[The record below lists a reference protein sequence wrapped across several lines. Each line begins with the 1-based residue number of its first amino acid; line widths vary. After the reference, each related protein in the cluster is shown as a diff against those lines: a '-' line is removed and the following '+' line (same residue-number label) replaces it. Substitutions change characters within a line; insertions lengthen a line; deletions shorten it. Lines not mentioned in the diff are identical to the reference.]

1 MGILDLFFRKPSPEK
16 FAQIAMQAARERGYQ
31 GPMEF
36 DAPNF
41 RIVMHGG
48 EGGAVNLHNFYHD
61 YCQAPRAGRRAVVE
75 KYSNLFVQA
84 EIPESFEQARRNLLP
99 VLRTGAF
106 LQAAQLGPQ
115 AAGTAPGTR
124 FAVADFSLDTVLLL
138 AWDTEHLTRILD
150 TSQLDKWG
158 VTQEAAH
165 AIALDNLRDLA
176 AERFVQLGA
185 NLFASD
191 WNDAYDSSRILLPD
205 LVHRVAGQHPVV
217 MIPTRGRMLL
227 SASHDREDLLTLLAY
242 AQSAISTEGRRVSTL
257 MYEYVDGK
265 AVPYVPADEAVARNQ
280 ADLRR
285 MALQEDYA
293 EQKGL
298 LDQLYEKQGTDIFV
312 ATYMLVKGEDERIFS
327 VSTWTAGVD
336 ALLPETDRIVLGYLD
351 ESGQGGR
358 RWNLA
363 WADLVEAAG
372 HLMVREEG
380 FQLPRWR
387 VRAFPDEALL
397 TALEA
402 KANTVTTE

>member
-1 MGILDLFFRKPSPEK
+1 VGILDLFFRKPTPEK
-16 FAQIAMQAARERGYQ
+16 FAQIAMGAARERGYG

-36 DAPNF
+36 DATNF
-41 RIVMHGG
+41 RILMPGT

-61 YCQAPRAGRRAVVE
+61 YCQASRAGRRAVVD
-75 KYSNLFVQA
+75 KYSNLFVQTD
-84 EIPESFEQARRNLLP
+84 IPDTFEGAKRNLLP

-106 LQAAQLGPQ
+106 LQAAQLGPLANGAPNTGF
-115 AAGTAPGTR
+115 AAS
-124 FAVADFSLDTVLLL
+124 DFSDDTVMLL
-138 AWDTEHLTRILD
+138 AWDTEHLTRVLG

-158 VTQEAAH
+158 VSKDAAH

-176 AERFVQLGA
+176 AEQFVQIGP
-185 NLFASD
+185 NHFASD

-227 SASHDREDLLTLLAY
+227 SASHDREDLLALATY
-242 AQSAISTEGRRVSTL
+242 AQSAIQTEGRRVSTL
-257 MYEYVDGK
+257 MYEYVDGR
-265 AVPYVPADEAVARNQ
+265 AVPYVPADEEVARKL

-293 EQKGL
+293 EQKQL
-298 LDQLYEKQGTDIFV
+298 LDGRYEKDGTDVFV

-327 VSTWTAGVD
+327 VSTWTAGVE

-351 ESGQGGR
+351 EPGREGR
-358 RWNLA
+358 RWNVA
-363 WADLVEAAG
+363 WADLVAAAG

-387 VRAFPDEALL
+387 VTAFPDEATLS
-397 TALEA
+397 ALP
-402 KANTVTTE
+402 TE

>member
-1 MGILDLFFRKPSPEK
+1 MGILDLFFRKPTPEK
-16 FAQIAMQAARERGYQ
+16 FAQIAMGAARERGFQ

-36 DAPNF
+36 DATNF
-41 RIVMHGG
+41 RILMPGA

-61 YCQAPRAGRRAVVE
+61 YCQASRAGRRAVVD
-75 KYSNLFVQA
+75 KYSNLFVQTD
-84 EIPESFEQARRNLLP
+84 IPDTFEAAKRKLLP

-106 LQAAQLGPQ
+106 LQAAQLGPL
-115 AAGTAPGTR
+115 AAGAAPNTG
-124 FAVADFSLDTVLLL
+124 FAVNDFSLDTVMLL

-158 VTQEAAH
+158 VTREAAH

-176 AERFVQLGA
+176 AEQFVQLGA
-185 NLFASD
+185 NLYASD

-227 SASHDREDLLTLLAY
+227 SASHDREDLLTLATY
-242 AQSAISTEGRRVSTL
+242 AQSAIQTEGRRVSTL

-265 AVPYVPADEAVARNQ
+265 AVPYVPADEEVARKL

-298 LDQLYEKQGTDIFV
+298 LDQRYEKDGTDVFV

-327 VSTWTAGVD
+327 VSTWTAGVE

-351 ESGQGGR
+351 EPGREGR
-358 RWNLA
+358 RWNVA
-363 WADLVEAAG
+363 WADLVAAAG

-387 VRAFPDEALL
+387 VTAFPDEATLS
-397 TALEA
+397 ALAAE
-402 KANTVTTE
+402 

>member
-16 FAQIAMQAARERGYQ
+16 FAQIAMQAARERGFQ

-41 RIVMHGG
+41 RILMPGA

-61 YCQAPRAGRRAVVE
+61 YCQASRAGRRAVVD

-84 EIPESFEQARRNLLP
+84 DIPDTFEAARRNLLP

-106 LQAAQLGPQ
+106 LQAAQLGPLAD
-115 AAGTAPGTR
+115 AAPNTG
-124 FAVADFSLDTVLLL
+124 FAASDFSLDTVMLL
-138 AWDTEHLTRILD
+138 AWDTEHLTRVLD

-158 VTQEAAH
+158 VTKEAAS

-176 AERFVQLGA
+176 AEQFVQLGA
-185 NLFASD
+185 NLYASD

-227 SASHDREDLLTLLAY
+227 SASHDREDLLTLVTY
-242 AQSAISTEGRRVSTL
+242 AQSAIQTEGRRVSTL

-265 AVPYVPADEAVARNQ
+265 AVRYLPADEEVARKL

-293 EQKGL
+293 EQKTL
-298 LDQLYEKQGTDIFV
+298 LDQRYEKDGTDVFV
-312 ATYMLVKGEDERIFS
+312 ATYMLVKGDDERIFS
-327 VSTWTAGVD
+327 VSTWTAGVE

-351 ESGQGGR
+351 EPGREGR
-358 RWNLA
+358 RWNVA
-363 WADLVEAAG
+363 WGDLVAAAG
-372 HLMVREEG
+372 HLMVPQEG

-387 VRAFPDEALL
+387 VTAFPDEALL
-397 TALEA
+397 TALQARSDALAAE
-402 KANTVTTE
+402 

>member
-16 FAQIAMQAARERGYQ
+16 FAQIAMGATRERGYQ

-41 RIVMHGG
+41 RILMPGA

-61 YCQAPRAGRRAVVE
+61 YCQASRAGRRAVVE
-75 KYSNLFVQA
+75 KYSNLFVQTD
-84 EIPESFEQARRNLLP
+84 IPDTFEGARRNLLP

-106 LQAAQLGPQ
+106 LQAAQLGPMADG
-115 AAGTAPGTR
+115 AAPNTG
-124 FAVADFSLDTVLLL
+124 FAASDFSLDTVALL

-150 TSQLDKWG
+150 TSQFDKWG
-158 VTQEAAH
+158 VTREAAS

-176 AERFVQLGA
+176 AEQFVQIGA
-185 NLFASD
+185 NHFASD

-227 SASHDREDLLTLLAY
+227 SASHDREDLLTLATY
-242 AQSAISTEGRRVSTL
+242 AQSAIQTEGRRVSTL

-265 AVPYVPADEAVARNQ
+265 AVPYVPADEEVARKL

-298 LDQLYEKQGTDIFV
+298 LDQRYEKDGTDVFV

-327 VSTWTAGVD
+327 VSTWTAGVE

-351 ESGQGGR
+351 EPGREGR
-358 RWNLA
+358 RWNVA
-363 WADLVEAAG
+363 WADLVAAAG

-387 VRAFPDEALL
+387 VTAFPDEATLS
-397 TALEA
+397 ALAAE
-402 KANTVTTE
+402 

>member
-1 MGILDLFFRKPSPEK
+1 VGILDLFFRKPSPEK
-16 FAQIAMQAARERGYQ
+16 FAQIAMGAARERGHG

-36 DAPNF
+36 DAANF
-41 RIVMHGG
+41 RIVMPGA

-61 YCQAPRAGRRAVVE
+61 YCQASRSGRRAVVE
-75 KYSNLFVQA
+75 KYSNLFVQTD
-84 EIPESFEQARRNLLP
+84 IPATFEAARRNLLP

-115 AAGTAPGTR
+115 VGGTTPNAGFAAT
-124 FAVADFSLDTVLLL
+124 DFSMDTVMLL
-138 AWDTEHLTRILD
+138 AWDTEHLTRVLD
-150 TSQLDKWG
+150 TGQLEKWG
-158 VTQEAAH
+158 VSQEAAS

-176 AERFVQLGA
+176 PEQFVQLGA

-227 SASHDREDLLTLLAY
+227 SASHSREDLLTLVSY
-242 AQSAISTEGRRVSTL
+242 AQSAIETEGRRVSTL

-265 AVPYVPADEAVARNQ
+265 AVPYVPLDEEVARKL

-285 MALQEDYA
+285 RALQEDYA
-293 EQKGL
+293 EQKQL
-298 LDQLYEKQGTDIFV
+298 LDQGFEKQGTDIFV

-351 ESGQGGR
+351 EPGREGR
-358 RWNLA
+358 RWNVA
-363 WADLVEAAG
+363 WADLVAVAG
-372 HLMVREEG
+372 HLMVRQEG
-380 FQLPRWR
+380 YQLPRWR
-387 VRAFPDEALL
+387 VRAFPDEATLN
-397 TALEA
+397 AL
-402 KANTVTTE
+402 VTE

>member
-16 FAQIAMQAARERGYQ
+16 FAQIAMGAARERGHG

-36 DAPNF
+36 DAANF
-41 RIVMHGG
+41 RIVMPGA

-61 YCQAPRAGRRAVVE
+61 YCQASRSGRRAVVE
-75 KYSNLFVQA
+75 KYSNLFVQTD
-84 EIPESFEQARRNLLP
+84 IPDTFEAARRNLLP
-99 VLRTGAF
+99 VMRTGAF
-106 LQAAQLGPQ
+106 LQAAQLGPL
-115 AAGTAPGTR
+115 ATGTAPNTG
-124 FAVADFSLDTVLLL
+124 FAVADFSMDTVMLL
-138 AWDTEHLTRILD
+138 AWDTEHLTRVLD
-150 TSQLDKWG
+150 TSQLEKWG
-158 VTQEAAH
+158 VSQEAAS

-176 AERFVQLGA
+176 PEQFVQLGA

-227 SASHDREDLLTLLAY
+227 SASHSREDLLTLVSY
-242 AQSAISTEGRRVSTL
+242 AQSAIETEGRRVSTL

-265 AVPYVPADEAVARNQ
+265 AVPYVPLDEEVARKL

-285 MALQEDYA
+285 RALQEDYA
-293 EQKGL
+293 EQKQL
-298 LDQLYEKQGTDIFV
+298 LDQGFEKQGTDIFV

-351 ESGQGGR
+351 EPGREGR
-358 RWNLA
+358 RWNVA
-363 WADLVEAAG
+363 WADLVAVAG
-372 HLMVREEG
+372 HLMVRQEG
-380 FQLPRWR
+380 YQLPRWR
-387 VRAFPDEALL
+387 VRAFPDEATLN
-397 TALEA
+397 ALA
-402 KANTVTTE
+402 TE

>member
-1 MGILDLFFRKPSPEK
+1 MGILDLFFRKPTPEK
-16 FAQIAMQAARERGYQ
+16 FAQIAMQAARERGHA

-41 RIVMHGG
+41 RIMMHGG

-61 YCQAPRAGRRAVVE
+61 YCQASRAGRRAVVD

-84 EIPESFEQARRNLLP
+84 EIPESFEQARRKLLP

-115 AAGTAPGTR
+115 AGDGPANTS
-124 FAVADFSLDTVLLL
+124 FAATDFSLDTVMLL

-158 VTQEAAH
+158 VSREAAH

-176 AERFVQLGA
+176 PERFVQLGA
-185 NLFASD
+185 NLYASD

-205 LVHRVAGQHPVV
+205 LIHRVAGQHPVV

-227 SASHDREDLLTLLAY
+227 SASHDRDDLLTLLSY
-242 AQSAISTEGRRVSTL
+242 AQSAIATEGRRVSTL
-257 MYEYVDGK
+257 LYEFVDGK
-265 AVPYVPADEAVARNQ
+265 AVPYTPTDEEVARKQ

-293 EQKGL
+293 EQKQL
-298 LDQLYEKQGTDIFV
+298 LDQQFEKQGADVFV

-327 VSTWTAGVD
+327 VSTWTANVE

-351 ESGQGGR
+351 QSGGEGR

-363 WADLVEAAG
+363 WADLVAAAG
-372 HLMVREEG
+372 HLMVRQAG
-380 FQLPRWR
+380 YQLPRWR
-387 VRAFPDEALL
+387 VTAFPDEAVLN
-397 TALEA
+397 ALEA
-402 KANTVTTE
+402 KTDALAAE